1 MKFRLTW
8 AIYFLFLFVPF
19 EVILLKYLPVS
30 DRIYGLLLFAV
41 EVFIYILAGLVLF
54 RFLASRKLPI
64 GTPIDKPLWI
74 FIGYSLVIT
83 VINQAPMLQS
93 FIGLRVLLRYVP
105 LFYVLCFIQTDR
117 NFPRT
122 IFRGMLAVI
131 GIQTLIT
138 AWQHYI
144 GLNQVWYPRATE
156 LEIGGKQFS
165 FKLLNTSFSG
175 GREMGVGIGTFG
187 DSVFLALFLVIAF
200 AVLIAALQKGNLESK
215 QQRWTVFAL
224 TGLSLASLFF
234 TYSRGSVLLA
244 LAAIPLIM
252 FFSGGRKKLLIYL
265 TVGVIALSPV
275 ILFGVVG
282 NSNKSPG
289 YINPKIKYTDPISNI
304 FAVFTSSYVENT
316 MQFSRG
322 AILTEIG
329 GELVSSFKLLG
340 YSPAQE
346 FALEKAATKLFG
358 SNMPI
363 NNLPIINDVYWVAFI
378 IYYGII
384 GLAIFWFIL
393 FKLFKGALFVY
404 RNTPDPY
411 LRIFAL
417 AFVAIVILA
426 IPYSFIL
433 RTFVFRAW
441 GFYFWLIAGLVF
453 AEWRRLKA
461 LEKQGL
467 PLTSENTTGS

>member
-1 MKFRLTW
+1 M
-8 AIYFLFLFVPF
+8 
-19 EVILLKYLPVS
+19 
-30 DRIYGLLLFAV
+30 
-41 EVFIYILAGLVLF
+41 
-54 RFLASRKLPI
+54 
-64 GTPIDKPLWI
+64 
-74 FIGYSLVIT
+74 
-83 VINQAPMLQS
+83 
-93 FIGLRVLLRYVP
+93 
-105 LFYVLCFIQTDR
+105 
-117 NFPRT
+117 
-122 IFRGMLAVI
+122 
-131 GIQTLIT
+131 
-138 AWQHYI
+138 
-144 GLNQVWYPRATE
+144 GLNPIWFPRATE

-187 DSVFLALFLVIAF
+187 DSVFLALFLVITF
-200 AVLIAALQKGNLESK
+200 AVLIAALQRGTLESK
-215 QQRWTVFAL
+215 KTRWLVFVL
-224 TGLSLASLFF
+224 MILSLAALFF

-244 LAAIPLIM
+244 LAAIPLVIY
-252 FFSGGRKKLLIYL
+252 FSGGRKKLLMYMTIGL
-265 TVGVIALSPV
+265 VVLSPV
-275 ILFGVVG
+275 ILFGVIG
-282 NSNKSPG
+282 GSGSSPG

-393 FKLFKGALFVY
+393 FRLFKGALYVY
-404 RNTPDPY
+404 RNTPDIY

-417 AFVAIVILA
+417 AFVVIVIIA

-433 RTFVFRAW
+433 RTFVFRAF

-453 AEWRRLKA
+453 AEWRRLKS

-467 PLTSENTTGS
+467 PLSGESITGT

>member
-19 EVILLKYLPVS
+19 EVMFLKYLPVN
-30 DRIYGLLLFAV
+30 DRVYGLLLFGV
-41 EVFIYILAGLVLF
+41 EVFIYLIAGIVLV
-54 RFLASRKLPI
+54 RFLLTKKMPS
-64 GTPIDKPLWI
+64 GTPIDRPLLI
-74 FIGYSLVIT
+74 FIAYSLVIT
-83 VINQAPMLQS
+83 IINQAPMLQS

-105 LFYVLCFIQTDR
+105 LFYVLCFIHPGN

-122 IFRGMLAVI
+122 IFHGLLGII
-131 GIQTLIT
+131 GIQTMIT
-138 AWQHYI
+138 MWQHYI
-144 GLNQVWYPRATE
+144 GLNPFWFPRATE

-200 AVLIAALQKGNLESK
+200 SVLVSALQKGTLQGK
-215 QQRWTVFAL
+215 KIRWLVFVL
-224 TGLSLASLFF
+224 TGLSLAALFF

-244 LAAIPLIM
+244 LAAIPLVIY
-252 FFSGGRKKLLIYL
+252 FSGGRKKLLMYMTIGIVL
-265 TVGVIALSPV
+265 LSPV
-275 ILFGVVG
+275 ILFGVIG
-282 NSNKSPG
+282 GASKGPG

-393 FKLFKGALFVY
+393 YRLFKGSLYVY
-404 RNTPDPY
+404 RNTPDIY

-417 AFVAIVILA
+417 AFVVIVIIA

-433 RTFVFRAW
+433 RTFVFRAF

-453 AEWRRLKA
+453 AEWRRLKS

-467 PLTSENTTGS
+467 PLSGESVIGT